1 MFVCISRL
9 VNIDVCT
16 CVCRYVWL
24 HRLMTR
30 DSGTVYCVNHY
41 QDGFL

>member
-16 CVCRYVWL
+16 CVCRYVL
-24 HRLMTR
+24 LRPLVTQVGDKR
-30 DSGTVYCVNHY
+30 
-41 QDGFL
+41 